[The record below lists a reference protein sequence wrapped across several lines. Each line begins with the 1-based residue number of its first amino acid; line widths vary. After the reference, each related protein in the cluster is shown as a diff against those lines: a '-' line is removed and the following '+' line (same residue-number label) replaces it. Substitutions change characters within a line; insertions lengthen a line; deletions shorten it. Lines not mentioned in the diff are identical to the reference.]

1 MTFKKKPPKPPK
13 ATLDDLLRTG
23 AVVVGAELMEAQE
36 AKEAE
41 LKVFNESVKDEVSD
55 RRLGAHPHDHKK

>member
-1 MTFKKKPPKPPK
+1 MTFKKKVPKPPK

-36 AKEAE
+36 AKDKE
-41 LKVFNESVKDEVSD
+41 LKAFNEAVKNEVVE
-55 RRLGAHPHDHKK
+55 RRLGAHHYDRRN

>member
-1 MTFKKKPPKPPK
+1 MTFKKKAPKPPK

-36 AKEAE
+36 AKDRE
-41 LKVFNESVKDEVSD
+41 LKEFNESVQAELSD
-55 RRLGAHPHDHKK
+55 RKSKPQG